1 MNREQ
6 SPPKKAM
13 ILAAGFGTRLWPLT
27 IGRTKPAIPFLNRPL
42 IGETIDYLRRYGVTD
57 LIINLHHEPA
67 SVRDQIGDGSRFG
80 VRIEY
85 SLEEPVILG
94 TAGALDA
101 VRERLMEGTFVVI
114 NGKILTDLDLAAALA
129 THRRERAIATLV
141 LRRNERREQ
150 FREVLLDERGHLK
163 GFGAFPDP
171 EARQGGEIPLMF
183 TGIHL
188 MEPEIFEWVPVG
200 VPSDSVRDVYPRVLD
215 AGHTIAG
222 HVASGRWDELS
233 TLARYHSISLAYLR
247 ADGRDSICGD
257 RCEIDP
263 TARVERSIL
272 WSDVTIGAD
281 AEVRD
286 CILGDGV
293 TIPPGASFRGA
304 AIVPARI
311 VPPDDAPEKSL
322 SGEIIGENLVVPF
335 LE

>member
-42 IGETIDYLRRYGVTD
+42 IGETIDYLRRYGITD
-57 LIINLHHEPA
+57 LIINLHHEPG

-114 NGKILTDLDLAAALA
+114 NGKILTDIDLAAALA

-150 FREVLLDERGHLK
+150 FREVLLDEQGHLQ

-171 EARQGGEIPLMF
+171 AASRGGEIPLMF

-200 VPSDSVRDVYPRVLD
+200 VPSDSVRDVYPRVLN
-215 AGHTIAG
+215 AGQTIAG

-233 TLARYHSISLAYLR
+233 TLARYHSISLAYLQVE
-247 ADGRDSICGD
+247 GKDSICGD
-257 RCEIDP
+257 RCQIDP
-263 TARVERSIL
+263 TAKVERSIL

-281 AEVRD
+281 AVVHD

-293 TIPPGASFRGA
+293 TIPPGAYFQGA
-304 AIVPARI
+304 VIVPARI
-311 VPPDDAPEKSL
+311 VPPGSAPEKSL

>member
-42 IGETIDYLRRYGVTD
+42 IGETIDYLRRYGITD
-57 LIINLHHEPA
+57 LIINLHHEPG

-94 TAGALDA
+94 TSGALDA

-114 NGKILTDLDLAAALA
+114 NGKILTDIDLAAALA
-129 THRRERAIATLV
+129 THRRERAMATLV
-141 LRRNERREQ
+141 LRRNERRDQ
-150 FREVLLDERGHLK
+150 FREVLLDEQGHLQ
-163 GFGAFPDP
+163 GFGAFPDR
-171 EARQGGEIPLMF
+171 EASRGGAIPLMF

-215 AGHTIAG
+215 AGQTIAG

-233 TLARYHSISLAYLR
+233 TLARYHSISLAYLQ
-247 ADGRDSICGD
+247 AEGKDSICGE
-257 RCEIDP
+257 RCQIDP
-263 TARVERSIL
+263 TAKVERSIL
-272 WSDVTIGAD
+272 WSEVTIGAD
-281 AEVRD
+281 AVVRD
-286 CILGDGV
+286 CILGEGV
-293 TIPPGASFRGA
+293 TIPPGASFQGVV
-304 AIVPARI
+304 IVPARI
-311 VPPDDAPEKSL
+311 VPPGGAPEKSL

>member
-42 IGETIDYLRRYGVTD
+42 IGETIDYLRRYGITD
-57 LIINLHHEPA
+57 LIINLHHEPG

-94 TAGALDA
+94 TSGALDA

-114 NGKILTDLDLAAALA
+114 NGKILTDLDLAAALD
-129 THRRERAIATLV
+129 THRRERAIATLM
-141 LRRNERREQ
+141 LRRNERCEQ
-150 FREVLLDERGHLK
+150 FREVLLDKRGHLQ

-171 EARQGGEIPLMF
+171 AASRGGEIPLMF

-215 AGHTIAG
+215 AGRTIAG

-233 TLARYHSISLAYLR
+233 TLARYHSISLAYLQ
-247 ADGRDSICGD
+247 ADGKDSICGD
-257 RCEIDP
+257 RCQIDP
-263 TARVERSIL
+263 TAKVERSIL

-281 AEVRD
+281 AQIRD

-293 TIPPGASFRGA
+293 TIPSRASFHGVV
-304 AIVPARI
+304 IVPARI
-311 VPPDDAPEKSL
+311 VPPGGAPEKSL